1 MENHFGD
8 CARQAR
14 AGLSELYTAY
24 PVIEGFKV
32 MPRRRG
38 WFEDVHFDLF
48 NACRTGAV
56 RSQSCFKRGGSAPK
70 IKDLQLTL
78 VE

>member
-1 MENHFGD
+1 
-8 CARQAR
+8 
-14 AGLSELYTAY
+14 
-24 PVIEGFKV
+24 

-48 NACRTGAV
+48 IACRTGAV
-56 RSQSCFKRGGSAPK
+56 RSLVLKRGGIAPK